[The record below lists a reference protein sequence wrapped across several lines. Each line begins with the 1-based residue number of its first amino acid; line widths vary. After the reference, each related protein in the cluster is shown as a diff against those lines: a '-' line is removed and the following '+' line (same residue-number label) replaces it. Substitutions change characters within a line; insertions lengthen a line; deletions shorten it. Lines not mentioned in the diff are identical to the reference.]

1 MLQLLRCKNGWIFA
15 FGLKVMQ
22 KKKINLTEDIN
33 FFWHF
38 TDQTKLLT
46 VNQGKQSGDQS
57 ITATIVKV
65 YMPCKDTTRGP
76 GSVTFRLGVVFLF
89 PLWQEGGDLTMA
101 SVPKVLDGQ
110 SDSSTGEEVT
120 QPVTA
125 ENMEQYMYSFLI
137 ISDVY
142 QDETYFHKSM
152 MKEIMLWTLICVC
165 LRKETQQCPQQ
176 RQRRRGCKQRRIARG
191 KCIQRVC

>member
-1 MLQLLRCKNGWIFA
+1 
-15 FGLKVMQ
+15 
-22 KKKINLTEDIN
+22 
-33 FFWHF
+33 
-38 TDQTKLLT
+38 
-46 VNQGKQSGDQS
+46 
-57 ITATIVKV
+57 
-65 YMPCKDTTRGP
+65 
-76 GSVTFRLGVVFLF
+76 
-89 PLWQEGGDLTMA
+89 MA

-152 MKEIMLWTLICVC
+152 MKKIML
-165 LRKETQQCPQQ
+165 
-176 RQRRRGCKQRRIARG
+176 
-191 KCIQRVC
+191 